1 MVLPS
6 SSEARKCLEWHVD
19 CWDTVKDP
27 HDHDDLAFAGPG
39 VQMKLARLI
48 QINAMDAALL
58 SAVPPKALPRP
69 SRVPLSF
76 FALNNSQDHQRL
88 AFSALTP
95 EQIQTSVTRL
105 GGSVANACSGM
116 RMSASDREETKSS
129 LVSSNGRF
137 LSKRGADRSCSM
149 ARWSRSSSA
158 PDSARVTLGGGA
170 PFSRAVFAL
179 LGA

>member
-1 MVLPS
+1 
-6 SSEARKCLEWHVD
+6 
-19 CWDTVKDP
+19 
-27 HDHDDLAFAGPG
+27 
-39 VQMKLARLI
+39 MKLARLI
-48 QINAMDAALL
+48 QIAMDAALL
-58 SAVPPKALPRP
+58 SAVLPKALPRP

-76 FALNNSQDHQRL
+76 FALDNSQDHQTRL

-129 LVSSNGRF
+129 SVSSNGRL
-137 LSKRGADRSCSM
+137 LSKRGTDRSCLM

-158 PDSARVTLGGGA
+158 PDSALVTLGGGA